1 MTKRPRHGAGGHTGE
16 PSARPT
22 RKSGPAPTLAAGGRA
37 RIDDRI
43 TPASLG
49 RRTARTTLDGAR
61 TESFAAPAARP
72 GAHTSGT
79 LPGAGLI
86 TRLPGSGLLAI
97 SPTEGT
103 FA

>member
-22 RKSGPAPTLAAGGRA
+22 RKSGPAPALAAGGRA
-37 RIDDRI
+37 RIDGRI

-49 RRTARTTLDGAR
+49 RRTAVA
-61 TESFAAPAARP
+61 ESFAAPAARP
-72 GAHTSGT
+72 GAHTSAT
-79 LPGAGLI
+79 LPGVGLI